1 MHFSYQQQCNLVL
14 RLFLRLGP
22 CGKLISVSISFHQIF
37 DPPEELERKVH
48 ELADLIRSSSNVVFH
63 TGAGIST
70 AVGIPD
76 FR

>member
-1 MHFSYQQQCNLVL
+1 MVYGVVALEVCRICSC
-14 RLFLRLGP
+14 
-22 CGKLISVSISFHQIF
+22 VSPSPRWFVSSAQIF
-37 DPPEELERKVH
+37 DPPEELERKVR

-70 AVGIPD
+70 ASGIPD